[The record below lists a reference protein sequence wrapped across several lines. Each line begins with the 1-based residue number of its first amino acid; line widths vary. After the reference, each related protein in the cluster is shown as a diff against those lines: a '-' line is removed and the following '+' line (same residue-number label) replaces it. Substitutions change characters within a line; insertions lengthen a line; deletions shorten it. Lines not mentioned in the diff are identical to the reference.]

1 MIPQDEALTKAKDF
15 LRTTQAY
22 ADFNFQAAAKLR
34 LPGLP
39 GGWRIP
45 FDVSL
50 RQERISEWLLIL
62 FVSDD
67 GSIEIEL
74 DTITR
79 VSGNAEL
86 YQTAKDRA
94 APELPPLEDVKQ
106 ALAKSYPVY
115 DMEDYIIET
124 TEPVW
129 LLAEQNPKGAL
140 TRYWRLILLHRNGTR
155 AVAYAGYKSEPATRG
170 AIDQVDLH
178 AALPIFVSE
187 PQIRARH
194 IAHQWTLGR
203 TKFRP
208 KQGYLAVNLKGLI
221 GQGDGESSAHS
232 SLWTIWS
239 CIFALREH
247 TELLGYAGV
256 DLHHVKL
263 EIVDLS
269 QGTAKFDHSDKIP
282 IITLPRKGG
291 WPEELTSILHEF
303 GHAFWWLLYTRSP
316 QTVRDLS
323 HAQILDGIQEGF
335 CDYLAATLV
344 AGPRPRKD
352 VRIGHHLT
360 EPVKGLPRHID
371 GRQPER
377 LPAFHKLNCQTEIH
391 DIGLKWANFLW
402 AIRAKL
408 GHQDADRVI
417 LRAHLKPLLAGDA
430 PTEPFATYVASLK
443 NTAEFFQIS
452 LVDWGTLVREHELD
466 IGR

>member
-1 MIPQDEALTKAKDF
+1 MISQDEALKEAKKY
-15 LRTTQAY
+15 LSEKQKY
-22 ADFNFQAAAKLR
+22 AQFAFQAAAQLR
-34 LPGLP
+34 LP

-45 FDVSL
+45 FEVSL

-67 GSIEIEL
+67 GSIEIES

-86 YQTAKDRA
+86 YQTAKERA

-115 DMEDYIIET
+115 DMADYIIET

-129 LLAEQNPKGAL
+129 LLAEQNPKGEL

-155 AVAYAGYKSEPATRG
+155 TVAYAGYKSDHATRG
-170 AIDQVDLH
+170 MIAQVELQ

-187 PQIRARH
+187 PQIRARR

-203 TKFRP
+203 TKFRH

-256 DLHHVKL
+256 DLHRVMI
-263 EIVDLS
+263 EIVELS
-269 QGTAKFDHSDKIP
+269 HETAKFDHSDKIP

-291 WPEELTSILHEF
+291 WPEELTIILHEF
-303 GHAFWWLLYTRSP
+303 GHALWWLLYTRSP
-316 QTVRDLS
+316 KTVRDPR
-323 HAQILDGIQEGF
+323 HAHILDGIQEGF
-335 CDYLAATLV
+335 CDYVAATLV
-344 AGPRPRKD
+344 AGPRTRKY
-352 VRIGHHLT
+352 VRIGRHLV
-360 EPVKGLPRHID
+360 ERAHGLPRHI
-371 GRQPER
+371 GGCQPDR
-377 LPAFHKLNCQTEIH
+377 LPAFSSLTNQAGVH

-408 GHQDADRVI
+408 GHRDADRVI
-417 LRAHLKPLLAGDA
+417 LRAHLKPLQASDA
-430 PTEPFATYVASLK
+430 PTEPFAAYVQSLEH
-443 NTAEFFQIS
+443 TAEFFQIP
-452 LVDWGTLVREHELD
+452 LGDWDTLVFEHGLD
-466 IGR
+466 I